1 MSPSRARPLT
11 ALTVPLAVTATLLAA
26 PAAAAPVPA
35 ALMLTAAQSAARP
48 VSTLVG
54 IRAAHHPGL
63 DRVVFEFR
71 GPLPAHRGAAYV
83 SSLIADGS
91 GKPVR
96 VAGDAILRVRFSHA
110 VGHDGRGAVTY
121 GPTRETHALPG
132 VIQVVNTGDFEGVLG
147 FGIGLSR
154 RTSYRMYTLTHPNRV
169 VIDIKTPFR
178 TVPVKTFLL
187 EARKFASGREPYT
200 VAVRRPVIP
209 PATARGA
216 LQRLFAGPTRA
227 EYARGLRLVG
237 SGATG
242 FSSLTV
248 RDGVARVRLTG
259 KITSGGSTY
268 TIADQIIP
276 TLKQFPGIRW
286 VKIYDHL
293 GRTQHPTG
301 RSDSIPQ
308 SLEP

>member
-1 MSPSRARPLT
+1 MSRARPLA
-11 ALTVPLAVTATLLAA
+11 ALAVPLMTATILAA

-35 ALMLTAAQSAARP
+35 AVPIPSTARTGAARP
-48 VSTLVG
+48 VSTLVD
-54 IRAAHHPGL
+54 IRAAHHRGL
-63 DRVVFEFR
+63 DRLVFEFR
-71 GPLPAHRGAAYV
+71 GPLPATRRASYV

-91 GKPVR
+91 GNRVQ
-96 VAGDAILRVRFSHA
+96 VAGDAILQVRFGHA
-110 VGHDGRGAVTY
+110 VGHDSRGAGTY
-121 GPTRETHALPG
+121 GPTRETYPLPG
-132 VIQVVNTGDFEGVLG
+132 VIQVVNAGDFEGVLS
-147 FGIGLSR
+147 FGVGLSR
-154 RTSYRMYTLTHPNRV
+154 RTPYRMYTLTHPNRV

-178 TVPVKTFLL
+178 TVPVKTFLHNSR
-187 EARKFASGREPYT
+187 AYAAGREPYT

-227 EYARGLRLVG
+227 EYARGLRFVN
-237 SGATG
+237 SKATG

-268 TIADQIIP
+268 TIADQITP

-286 VKIYDHL
+286 VKIYDRF

-301 RSDSIPQ
+301 RSDSIPS